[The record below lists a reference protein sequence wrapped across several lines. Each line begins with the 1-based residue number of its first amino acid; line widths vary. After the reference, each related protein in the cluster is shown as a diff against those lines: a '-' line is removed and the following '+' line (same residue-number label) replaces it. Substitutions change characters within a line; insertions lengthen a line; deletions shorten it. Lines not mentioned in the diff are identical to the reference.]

1 MKLRISSPV
10 AILSLLTAL
19 NLLNYL
25 DRLVVAAV
33 LPRIQT
39 ALTMTDFAGGLL
51 ATVFL
56 VGYFVTSPIF
66 GTLGDRGKRTG
77 LIAIG
82 IAVWSI
88 ATVASGLAHTAT
100 QLFIARAFVGVGE
113 ASYATIAPTIIDDLA
128 PAEKKGKWLAI
139 FYAAIPVGS
148 ALGYVVGGAVEK
160 AFDWRAAFFVA
171 GGPGLV
177 LALLALFIVEP
188 ERKTNVTRENPIQ
201 AARALLPYPIY
212 WRAVFGYAAF
222 TFAMGGFAYWAPKFL
237 LKVHG
242 LDLGVANKTFGTI
255 TVITGFAGAM
265 VGGWLGDR
273 AAKKDRGAKTADDNA
288 SLGYLRVCCWTT
300 FLGAPLALMA
310 ILSSTPGG
318 FFKWTFPAEIAL
330 FLSTSPIN
338 AVILRSVPVE
348 RRASAMALSVFAIH
362 LLGDLWSPPLI
373 GLISDKTNMQLAM
386 WLIPIAFFIA
396 AVIWFKRAPA
406 ARGIS
411 QKASA

>member
-1 MKLRISSPV
+1 MNFRIRGPI

-33 LPRIQT
+33 LPRIQSS
-39 ALTMTDFAGGLL
+39 LTMTDFEGGLL
-51 ATVFL
+51 ATIFL
-56 VGYFVTSPIF
+56 IGYFVTSPIF

-82 IAVWSI
+82 IAVWSL
-88 ATVASGLAHTAT
+88 ATVASGLATST
-100 QLFIARAFVGVGE
+100 LSLFIARAFVGVGE

-128 PAEKKGKWLAI
+128 PPEKKGKWLAI
-139 FYAAIPVGS
+139 FYAAMPIGS

-160 AFDWRAAFFVA
+160 SFGWRYAFFVA
-171 GGPGLV
+171 GGPGIL
-177 LALLALFIVEP
+177 LALLCLLIVEP

-212 WRAVFGYAAF
+212 WRAVLGYAAF

-242 LDLGVANKTFGTI
+242 MDLAAANKTFGAI
-255 TVITGFAGAM
+255 TVVTGFAGAM
-265 VGGWLGDR
+265 AGGWLGDR
-273 AAKKDRGAKTADDNA
+273 AAKKDRGGKTPDDNA
-288 SLGYLRVCCWTT
+288 SLGFLRVCAWTT
-300 FLGAPLALMA
+300 FLGAPLALGA
-310 ILSSTPGG
+310 ILSGSAKG
-318 FFKWTFPAEIAL
+318 FFTWTFPAEIAL

-338 AVILRSVPVE
+338 AVILRSVPME
-348 RRASAMALSVFAIH
+348 RRASAMALSVFVIH

-373 GLISDKTNMQLAM
+373 GLLSDKFNMQLAM

-396 AVIWFKRAPA
+396 AILWWMRAPA
-406 ARGIS
+406 SRDDQARMTS
-411 QKASA
+411 